1 MSLCGTLVA
10 VKFIKSFR
18 TNEEDNGAVLLEEAL
33 KGKKAVS
40 MLFNISE
47 LPVELLYPGAKV
59 DVIDRTGTDVESL
72 VDDITVV
79 GVSYLP
85 EREQAKVF
93 VAVSQDQSMK
103 ILGAEGKKLGIVVV
117 GSADYPSD
125 DDDIEII
132 EF

>member
-59 DVIDRTGTDVESL
+59 DVIDRTGADVESL